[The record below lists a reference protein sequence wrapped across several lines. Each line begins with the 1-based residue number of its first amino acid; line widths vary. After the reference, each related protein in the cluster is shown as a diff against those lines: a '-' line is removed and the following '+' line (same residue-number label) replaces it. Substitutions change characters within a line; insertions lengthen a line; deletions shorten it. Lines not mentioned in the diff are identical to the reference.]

1 MFRSSWGKEEN
12 LVSGM
17 KIIFL
22 VGNVENTWN
31 STDLTELQNEAE
43 IYNDILQVENLRTQK
58 LDSDLIH

>member
-43 IYNDILQVENLRTQK
+43 IYNDILQVENIRT
-58 LDSDLIH
+58 

>member
-1 MFRSSWGKEEN
+1 
-12 LVSGM
+12 M